1 MKYRTQKFLFYYDN
15 QSNNRCGNIPLV
27 SYYIL
32 ITMQWYTGYGNRTMG
47 KWAILINHERLYWFY
62 GDGGSADGY
71 GERHYMRLDY
81 LGYISTWSR
90 DYHVYH
96 DKWDQVGP
104 TSSCVSVIELIDVG
118 PPLSHHAERKQ
129 LGVLRR

>member
-1 MKYRTQKFLFYYDN
+1 
-15 QSNNRCGNIPLV
+15 
-27 SYYIL
+27 
-32 ITMQWYTGYGNRTMG
+32 MQWYTGYGNRTMG

-96 DKWDQVGP
+96 DKWDQALPSHTMQNGN
-104 TSSCVSVIELIDVG
+104 SWAFSEDDIKAYGDIIEQNSG
-118 PPLSHHAERKQ
+118 GAYFAPNPYYHPGAP
-129 LGVLRR
+129 RRPRRP